1 MEQGAVAE
9 TEAKK
14 IFFVEDDDDLA
25 GMLSGYF
32 RAHGFTVAR
41 SAWGEE
47 AVVRMEAEVPDV
59 VVLDIRLPDIDGY
72 EVCRRLRRG
81 RRTNHLPVIFL
92 TERRERADR
101 LAGLELGAVD
111 YITKPFDIHEL
122 RLRVRNALRR
132 GALRALHNPLTGL
145 PEGTLVQSQ
154 LKAMLRQR
162 DWGLVL
168 VEVGG
173 LDRFRE
179 RYGFVAAD
187 DVTRAVSVML
197 TNAVDEHENGETPF
211 IGHADNAGFVIIT
224 TAASCQRLE
233 QRCRVRVE
241 PSLPYFY
248 PAADQERFAKSSEK
262 DRLSAQFISLTPDD
276 GPFTSLAELGRVL
289 NLRLR
294 V

>member
-25 GMLSGYF
+25 EMLSGYF
-32 RAHGFTVAR
+32 SAHGFMVAR

-47 AVVRMEAEVPDV
+47 AVARMEAEVPDV

-154 LKAMLRQR
+154 LKAMLRQP

-168 VEVGG
+168 VQVGG
-173 LDRFRE
+173 LERFRE

-233 QRCRVRVE
+233 QRCRARVE
-241 PSLPYFY
+241 PSITLLLPGRRPGAF
-248 PAADQERFAKSSEK
+248 RSSC
-262 DRLSAQFISLTPDD
+262 RSRIAFLPNLS
-276 GPFTSLAELGRVL
+276 R
-289 NLRLR
+289 
-294 V
+294 